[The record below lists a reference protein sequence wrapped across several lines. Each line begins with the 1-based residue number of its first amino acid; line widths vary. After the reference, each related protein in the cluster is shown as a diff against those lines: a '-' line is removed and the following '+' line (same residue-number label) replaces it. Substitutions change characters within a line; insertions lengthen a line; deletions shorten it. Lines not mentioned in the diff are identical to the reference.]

1 MYPILEAYSSLN
13 IGTEKW
19 YAIFFIKSEAQLK
32 KRLILAVFLV
42 LLLGVGGL
50 VYWGQRKERSTELY
64 YSGTIEATQA
74 NLAFQVSGRVSEVF
88 FDEGQAV
95 KKDQRIAV
103 LDQEEFNARRDQAG
117 SDLIRSQE
125 NLKQLET
132 LLELNRK
139 VLPAEVERVQ
149 ASVQALQSQLA
160 ELEAGY
166 RIQEVE
172 QARYAYE
179 QAQFALEEARKNKAR
194 FDRLFERKIIAEK
207 DKDATDLR
215 FETALKEYERA
226 RKAYELLKEGYR
238 KESIETA
245 RSKLA
250 EGRAALKQSRGNLKK
265 IEAIESEVQAAKA
278 QVLSAQAVL
287 ELAEIQLSHCELRA
301 PFQGIIASRN
311 VEPGEVVSPGQ
322 EVMSVADLSKV
333 YLKVFVAETE
343 IGRVKPGQP
352 AEVKIDTFP
361 ARTYRGNVSYISPEG
376 EFTPKVIQTHKE
388 RVKLVYLVKII
399 IPNPNLELKP
409 GMPADAWFK

>member
-1 MYPILEAYSSLN
+1 M
-13 IGTEKW
+13 
-19 YAIFFIKSEAQLK
+19 K
-32 KRLILAVFLV
+32 KRLILIG
-42 LLLGVGGL
+42 LLALLAGIGVS
-50 VYWGQRKERSTELY
+50 VYWGQRKEGLTELY

-74 NLAFQVSGRVSEVF
+74 NLAFQVSGRVREVY

-95 KKDQRIAV
+95 AKKQV
-103 LDQEEFNARRDQAG
+103 LAELEQEEFKARWEQAQ
-117 SDLIRSQE
+117 SDLMRFQE
-125 NLKQLET
+125 GLKQLET

-139 VLPAEVERVQ
+139 VLPAEVQRVE
-149 ASVQALQSQLA
+149 ASVKALQSQLA

-166 RIQEVE
+166 RVQEVE

-179 QAQFALEEARKNKAR
+179 QARFALEEARKDKTR
-194 FDRLFERKIIAEK
+194 FDRLFERQIIAEK

-215 FETALKEYERA
+215 YETALKQYERA
-226 RKAYELLKEGYR
+226 RQAFELLKEGYR

-250 EGRAALKQSRGNLKK
+250 EGRAALKQARENLKK
-265 IEAIESEVQAAKA
+265 IEATASEVQAAKA
-278 QVLSAQAVL
+278 QVLSAQAAL
-287 ELAEIQLSHCELRA
+287 ELADIQLSHCELSA
-301 PFQGIIASRN
+301 PFQGVIVSRN

-343 IGRVKPGQP
+343 IGMVKPGQP

-361 ARTYRGNVSYISPEG
+361 ARAYRGTVSYISPEG

-409 GMPADAWFK
+409 GMPADAWFNPNPAKPELKIED